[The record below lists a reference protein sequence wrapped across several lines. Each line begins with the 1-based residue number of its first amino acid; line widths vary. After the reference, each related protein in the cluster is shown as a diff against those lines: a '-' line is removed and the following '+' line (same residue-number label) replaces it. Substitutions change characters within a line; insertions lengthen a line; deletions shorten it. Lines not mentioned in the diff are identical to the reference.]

1 MRRVQWVCFG
11 ITLFFVGVR
20 TVTILATHLDVTPQ
34 RLLVLFWLDFMV
46 AVVGLGLQVLLLK
59 LSE

>member
-1 MRRVQWVCFG
+1 MRRVQWACFG

-20 TVTILATHLDVTPQ
+20 TVTILAAHLDVTPQ
-34 RLLVLFWLDFMV
+34 RLLVLFWLDFMI
-46 AVVGLGLQVLLLK
+46 AIVGLGLQVLLLK